1 MTTTNEI
8 VTSSFALAQTYANDA
23 KTELASF
30 TQALNNSIYAPPTI
44 SATWTSLAE
53 PLMEYPDPPPTL
65 PPIEFAAPTEPA
77 AFAITEPTIT
87 IDSFAEIAP
96 TTTFPSA
103 PTASFGAVP
112 TVPSAADVALPTMGA
127 LSFPSVPTYLALDIP
142 TFGGVDLHEAWLTKF
157 DTIPTLT
164 LVAPTP
170 YSYAPG
176 AEYASA
182 LLTGLKAVLTARLTG
197 GTGLAPAVEQ
207 ALWDRARSRETQIGL
222 ANEAEIMRNSEAMG
236 FMLPT
241 GVLAAQLRE
250 AQQAYYDK
258 LSGLSR
264 DISIKQAELEQENLK
279 QTIAAG
285 MDLEGK
291 LIDYSFKLEQL
302 AFESAKTAAENAIQS
317 YNAQVEQY
325 KALLSVYQVYADAYK
340 TIISAELAKVEAYKA
355 QMQAELSKAEVNKA
369 LVEQYKA
376 TIEAQMSY
384 VEIYKAEIGGAQA
397 LVQLEQLKIAA
408 AGEQIKAYVAKVNG
422 FTAEVEGY
430 KAGVDAEVSKLEV
443 YKTKAGVFAS
453 TVSAQADVAR
463 LELGRYQALAQVKSM
478 EWDGYKAKA
487 DAERSR
493 MTALAAQ
500 SSALMDGYK
509 ASAATIEA
517 TAGIKT
523 KVWETKIKD
532 YEAGQQIILQSAKL
546 NNDAMQFSHASLLD
560 ASKVGAQVYAQ
571 LTSSAY
577 SMIHATA
584 GVTSGATNSVSYQ
597 YSNDTIDPPPSKIE
611 ML

>member
-1 MTTTNEI
+1 MTTPNEI

-23 KTELASF
+23 KTELANF
-30 TQALNNSIYAPPTI
+30 TDALNSSIYAPPTL
-44 SATWTSLAE
+44 SVTWNSLVE
-53 PLMEYPDPPPTL
+53 PTL
-65 PPIEFAAPTEPA
+65 PSMPATPTLPTIEFDAPTAPSE
-77 AFAITEPTIT
+77 FAIAEPTLT
-87 IDSFAEIAP
+87 IDSFTETAP
-96 TTTFPSA
+96 TTSFPSA
-103 PTASFGAVP
+103 PTASFGSAP
-112 TVPSAADVALPTMGA
+112 TVPAAADVALPTMGSLA
-127 LSFPSVPTYLALDIP
+127 FPSAPTYLALDIP
-142 TFGGVDLHEAWLTKF
+142 SFGGVDLHEGFLAHF
-157 DTIPTLT
+157 DDVPTLS

-170 YSYAPG
+170 YSYARGP
-176 AEYASA
+176 EYAST
-182 LLTGLKAVLTARLTG
+182 LLTNLKATLNARLSG

-207 ALWDRARSRETQIGL
+207 ALWDRARSRETQLGL
-222 ANEAEIMRNSEAMG
+222 ANEAEIMRNSEALG
-236 FMLPT
+236 FQLPT

-250 AQQAYYDK
+250 AQQNYYDK

-264 DISIKQAELEQENLK
+264 DITIKQAELEQENLK

-291 LIDYSFKLEQL
+291 LVDYSFRLEQL
-302 AFESAKTAAENAIQS
+302 AFESAKTAAENAIAS
-317 YNAQVEQY
+317 YNSQVEQY
-325 KALLSVYQVYADAYK
+325 KALLGTYQVYSDAYK

-369 LVEQYKA
+369 LVDQYKA
-376 TIEAQMSY
+376 SIEAQMSY

-408 AGEQIKAYVAKVNG
+408 AGEQIKAYVARING

-443 YKTKAGVFAS
+443 YKTKANVFAS
-453 TVSAQADVAR
+453 TVGAQAEVAR
-463 LELGRYQALAQVKSM
+463 LELGRYQALAQVKAM

-487 DAERSR
+487 DVERSR
-493 MTALAAQ
+493 MAALASQ
-500 SSALMDGYK
+500 SGALLDGFK
-509 ASAATIEA
+509 ASATAVEA
-517 TAGIKT
+517 EAGMKT

-532 YEAGQQIILQSAKL
+532 YEAGQQIIMQGAKL

-577 SMIHATA
+577 SMIHASA
-584 GVTSGATNSVSYQ
+584 GVSTSTGLTVGFS
-597 YSNDTIDPPPSKIE
+597 YSNDTENPAPTTTTI
-611 ML
+611 